1 MRQTILRPTGFE
13 FASTD
18 DLQRD
23 EDFARYRGDG
33 KLLLRI
39 LLERQHRHWTNQER
53 EQFTGLGERWY
64 RYADQS
70 RSRIGELLEARGARL
85 ELRHHGCEG
94 GAASLHMVDINTE
107 VETEVDE
114 SSDSWN

>member
-1 MRQTILRPTGFE
+1 MRKTILRPTGFE

-23 EDFARYRGDG
+23 EDFARYRGDR

-39 LLERQHRHWTNQER
+39 LLEKQHRHWTNQER

-70 RSRIGELLEARGARL
+70 RSRIGGRVMFTTPATIVEEDDDEITLALGTNE
-85 ELRHHGCEG
+85 
-94 GAASLHMVDINTE
+94 NTI
-107 VETEVDE
+107 VYVSKHDPIYQE
-114 SSDSWN
+114 S